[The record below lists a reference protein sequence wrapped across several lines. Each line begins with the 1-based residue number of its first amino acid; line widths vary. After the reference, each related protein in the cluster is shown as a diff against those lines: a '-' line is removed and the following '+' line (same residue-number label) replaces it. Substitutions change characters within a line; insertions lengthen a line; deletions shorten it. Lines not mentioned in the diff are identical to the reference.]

1 MRNRI
6 FGAIGVIWGGAI
18 LVFGF
23 MKGDPEGNGAYAQ
36 GQGVG
41 LLFGAALFAV
51 GLYYL
56 IKGKK
61 SDGPGR

>member
-6 FGAIGVIWGGAI
+6 FGAIGVIWGGGI

-23 MKGDPEGNGAYAQ
+23 MKGGPEGNGAYAQ
-36 GQGVG
+36 GQSFGFI
-41 LLFGAALFAV
+41 FGAALFVA

-56 IKGKK
+56 VNGKK
-61 SDGPGR
+61 KSN